1 MTDKINKVQVA
12 QQTRQRIMLM
22 NPREE
27 FQTLYFDKLHLLAI
41 DKCLRLNNDFK
52 IEHSENEMM
61 EFFDMRN
68 KHVEVCLDKV
78 FAIHKI
84 FDKEYINYPEI

>member
-1 MTDKINKVQVA
+1 MTDKINKVQRA
-12 QQTRQRIMLM
+12 EENRQRIMFI

-27 FQTLYFDKLHLLAI
+27 FQTLYFDKLHLFAI
-41 DKCLRLNNDFK
+41 DKCLRLHADFK

-68 KHVEVCLDKV
+68 KHVEACLDKV
-78 FAIHKI
+78 FALHKI
-84 FDKEYINYPEI
+84 FDEEYLKYPEI

>member
-1 MTDKINKVQVA
+1 MTDKLNKIQEI
-12 QQTRQRIMLM
+12 QQTRQRIMFM

-27 FQTLYFDKLHLLAI
+27 FQTLYFDKLHLVAI
-41 DKCLRLNNDFK
+41 DKCLRLHPDFK

-68 KHVEVCLDKV
+68 KYVEGCLDKV
-78 FAIHKI
+78 FALHKI
-84 FDKEYINYPEI
+84 FDEEYLKYSQI

>member
-1 MTDKINKVQVA
+1 MFESFEDMDEAACRRCGHETTMIF
-12 QQTRQRIMLM
+12 M
-22 NPREE
+22 
-27 FQTLYFDKLHLLAI
+27 FQFYP
-41 DKCLRLNNDFK
+41 LNADFK